1 MFYLDVF
8 FSSLGPA
15 VRPGVGT
22 RSYLGHLAQNL
33 GAGPKIEVL
42 DEMQPVDSP
51 QYRNNRSK
59 TFLSSLSG
67 LVSGQEAGV
76 DPLSQQITAE
86 SSPLNLYYMDGP
98 RVPLI
103 SMDSIEFNGQH

>member
-59 TFLSSLSG
+59 TSLSNLSM

-86 SSPLNLYYMDGP
+86 SSPPKSLLHGWSQGAID
-98 RVPLI
+98 
-103 SMDSIEFNGQH
+103 FNGFH

>member
-1 MFYLDVF
+1 
-8 FSSLGPA
+8 
-15 VRPGVGT
+15 
-22 RSYLGHLAQNL
+22 
-33 GAGPKIEVL
+33 
-42 DEMQPVDSP
+42 MQPVDSP

-59 TFLSSLSG
+59 TFLSNLSG

-76 DPLSQQITAE
+76 DPLSQQITPE
-86 SSPLNLYYMDGP
+86 SSPINLYYMDGP